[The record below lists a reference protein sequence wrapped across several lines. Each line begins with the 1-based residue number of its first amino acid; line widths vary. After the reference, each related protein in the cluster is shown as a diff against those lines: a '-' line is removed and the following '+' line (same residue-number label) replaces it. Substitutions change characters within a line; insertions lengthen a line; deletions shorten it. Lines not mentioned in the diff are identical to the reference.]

1 MKATLRTVLG
11 TVLFAGMFLAVWLR
25 VGVTG
30 IVNTLRR
37 RS

>member
-11 TVLFAGMFLAVWLR
+11 TVLFAGMFLTVWLR

-30 IVNTLRR
+30 IFNIIRGKL
-37 RS
+37 